1 MQDVKNKKKHILFFL
16 KSLWS
21 KKIILHKNNKRI
33 FGKLDFTFK
42 KYRIV
47 IFCDSEFQ
55 PTKLK
60 KILIGTEMNAEFAQ
74 NARFVLGFWV
84 KT

>member
-1 MQDVKNKKKHILFFL
+1 MMQDVKNKKKHILFFL

-47 IFCDSEFQ
+47 IFCDSEF
-55 PTKLK
+55 
-60 KILIGTEMNAEFAQ
+60 
-74 NARFVLGFWV
+74 
-84 KT
+84 